1 MRMAVEPDPGQPGD
15 DVESN
20 DSWVQFVRALGED
33 GVRNQRD
40 QGDFADWIEALPGIE
55 KTGYFQ
61 PRSDH
66 RRRHLT
72 IQWYGDSTGQ
82 APIVEEGRRRGLSVE
97 FIPIAFPRSRYEEFV
112 SWITHPSSRDVL
124 GFTVHSISGPTFDE
138 PFVVLGGE
146 VGEFTDEALRALGEE
161 VSRRVGVEVVIRPG
175 RPFRYWDQS
184 DTAPPP
190 PPPVMDVRSHPP
202 GSPRRPGPHHQR

>member
-1 MRMAVEPDPGQPGD
+1 MEVEPDPVEGGNAA
-15 DVESN
+15 ESN
-20 DSWVQFVRALGED
+20 DSWVQFVRELGED

-55 KTGYFQ
+55 QTGYYQ

-72 IQWYGDSTGQ
+72 IQWYGDPAGQ
-82 APIVEEGRRRGLSVE
+82 EEIVAEGRRRGLSVE
-97 FIPIAFPRSRYEEFV
+97 FVPIAFPKSRYEEFV
-112 SWITHPSSRDVL
+112 RWMTHPANKDAL

-146 VGEFTDEALRALGEE
+146 VGEFTHDELRTAGEE
-161 VSRRVGVEVVIRPG
+161 VSRRVGVDVVIRPG
-175 RPFRYWDQS
+175 LPFRPWGPP
-184 DTAPPP
+184 DTSPPP
-190 PPPVMDVRSHPP
+190 SRPATDVRSQPP
-202 GSPRRPGPHHQR
+202 GSPRRPGPRRER